1 MNTQVVLYT
10 DMIGYKSLSIS
21 NADNKE
27 DFNAIALDT
36 QNNVA
41 RELLGDA
48 LYNAFSTDLDAGSGT
63 PTEQKWLDLLNGV
76 TWTEVVNEDDSDEN
90 VIRNNQGIKAAWN
103 YFVYREWLN
112 QVPFTSNFTGKSVNN
127 SINGEPLSRQS
138 LNVET
143 QNRYNQGVD
152 VYETVRSFVEY
163 YKEFKQDYTNL
174 TIVASNPTTTT
185 YRIDLASTTYLKDG
199 DTMTLDGLD
208 YTVLSLITDTSIEF
222 IASNDVTFSDD
233 YIYWHPFE
241 DADNCEKGKLY
252 FNGMF

>member
-41 RELLGDA
+41 LELLGA
-48 LYNAFSTDLDAGSGT
+48 ELFNAFSTDLDAGSGT

-76 TWTEVVNEDDSDEN
+76 TWTEVVNENDSDED
-90 VIRNNQGIKAAWN
+90 VVRNNKGIKEAWN

-112 QVPFTSNFTGKSVNN
+112 QVPFVSNFTGKKTNN
-127 SINGEPLSRQS
+127 SINGETLDRQS

-152 VYETVRSFVEY
+152 IYETVRCFVEY
-163 YKEFKQDYTNL
+163 YKDYKVDYTS
-174 TIVASNPTTTT
+174 IVEVAGT
-185 YRIDLASTTYLKDG
+185 YTVSLADTTYLKVGDKVTIDG
-199 DTMTLDGLD
+199 ND
-208 YTVLSLITDTSIEF
+208 YTVTVLTPDTSFEF
-222 IASNDVTFSDD
+222 VAATGLSFSNDYVEW
-233 YIYWHPFE
+233 YPFE
-241 DADNCEKGKLY
+241 DALNGKKGKLY